1 MKKILFAFLLIG
13 TFIQCS
19 KGDPSATFNLLSLEQ
34 NFGPQA
40 TQVPFEGQYT
50 FFRDVSYGT
59 KPQNK
64 LDIILPSESDIK
76 GVVLYLW
83 HQRRS
88 IPKPF
93 KRVYPSPFGS

>member
-59 KPQNK
+59 N
-64 LDIILPSESDIK
+64 
-76 GVVLYLW
+76 
-83 HQRRS
+83 
-88 IPKPF
+88 
-93 KRVYPSPFGS
+93 